1 MVLRLQL
8 SPELEARLVEQ
19 AATIGKSPETLA
31 LEALEEKLIVEP
43 VAPTERDHQAWRAR
57 LQAIIDRH
65 PVVDHF
71 VDDSRDSIYEGRG
84 E

>member
-1 MVLRLQL
+1 MVLHLNL

-19 AATIGKSPETLA
+19 SAVTGKSPGALA
-31 LEALEEKLIVEP
+31 MEALEEKLAE
-43 VAPTERDHQAWRAR
+43 APSFPRHRDHAAWRAKLR
-57 LQAIIDRH
+57 AWIALH
-65 PVVDHF
+65 PAVNHF